1 MGMALDEPHDN
12 DMTFTDRNINYIIE
26 KELFD
31 KAKPIKIDF
40 VKSLSGSGFELTS
53 SLPFSGGG
61 CC

>member
-1 MGMALDEPHDN
+1 LGMALDEQQDN
-12 DMTFTDRNINYIIE
+12 DITFTDREINYIIE

-40 VKSLSGSGFELTS
+40 VESFIGSGFQLTS
-53 SLPFSGGG
+53 SLPASGG

>member
-1 MGMALDEPHDN
+1 MALDEPQND

-31 KAKPIKIDF
+31 KAKPIHIDF
-40 VKSLSGSGFELTS
+40 VESTRGSGFQLTS
-53 SLPFSGGG
+53 SLSAGGG